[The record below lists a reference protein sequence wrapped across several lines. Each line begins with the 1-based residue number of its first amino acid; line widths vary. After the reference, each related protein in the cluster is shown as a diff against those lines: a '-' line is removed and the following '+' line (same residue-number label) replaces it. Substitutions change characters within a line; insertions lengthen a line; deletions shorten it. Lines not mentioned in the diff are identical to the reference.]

1 MNILDKLLLLTHLFL
16 TRKKFLKTCYD
27 WCVLVYI
34 LKLKWLFSW
43 RNNYSLFA
51 LIYARGPMAYP
62 IRENFENMVRFGA
75 VWCDLVYILIRL
87 YLEKIIYIYQ
97 GWGQVQYLYLVL
109 VLKYIFI
116 STWCTWVLGVW
127 KCQST
132 CTCTCTWPKSTWY
145 LQVIFKYYLLKSVKR
160 ANYLNTLL

>member
-1 MNILDKLLLLTHLFL
+1 MK
-16 TRKKFLKTCYD
+16 
-27 WCVLVYI
+27 
-34 LKLKWLFSW
+34 
-43 RNNYSLFA
+43 YS
-51 LIYARGPMAYP
+51 IEQY
-62 IRENFENMVRFGA
+62 N
-75 VWCDLVYILIRL
+75 
-87 YLEKIIYIYQ
+87 Q

-145 LQVIFKYYLLKSVKR
+145 LQVIFKYYLLKSVKI

>member
-1 MNILDKLLLLTHLFL
+1 MKLGLSGYGVKPRFVRSNANISYNPTFSLG
-16 TRKKFLKTCYD
+16 KKFGR
-27 WCVLVYI
+27 
-34 LKLKWLFSW
+34 
-43 RNNYSLFA
+43 RN
-51 LIYARGPMAYP
+51 ARHLCEKDEPTLDHSGGG
-62 IRENFENMVRFGA
+62 GA
-75 VWCDLVYILIRL
+75 R
-87 YLEKIIYIYQ
+87 Q

-145 LQVIFKYYLLKSVKR
+145 LQVIFKYYLLKSVKI

>member
-1 MNILDKLLLLTHLFL
+1 MANHLLKYLRFLADIGAYGIVTSIYTSDWNYYVQHGDVRSSTHVVVCGIHQGLVLVPLFFLIYILRTSPKLLINLTGLGSS
-16 TRKKFLKTCYD
+16 T
-27 WCVLVYI
+27 
-34 LKLKWLFSW
+34 
-43 RNNYSLFA
+43 
-51 LIYARGPMAYP
+51 
-62 IRENFENMVRFGA
+62 
-75 VWCDLVYILIRL
+75 
-87 YLEKIIYIYQ
+87 
-97 GWGQVQYLYLVL
+97 VL